1 MACMMEIGY
10 LDGVNPALVCWLKN
24 RNADKS
30 FNSLMVA
37 YGYAGGKS
45 FKQLLWQLLRK
56 CSAERMCNPL
66 QQRNGNVGKHNTFRT
81 ESSQQTVKE
90 FEKAFFFSVWYRL
103 ACG

>member
-37 YGYAGGKS
+37 YGYAG
-45 FKQLLWQLLRK
+45 
-56 CSAERMCNPL
+56 
-66 QQRNGNVGKHNTFRT
+66 
-81 ESSQQTVKE
+81 
-90 FEKAFFFSVWYRL
+90 EKASSSYGSMMPKTAVVQRRTRSGLPMLITTARTRFCIW
-103 ACG
+103 AIA